1 MKIFPIKAF
10 EDNYIW
16 LIEKNNGVIIVDPG
30 QSKDLLNYL
39 RNKKPYGILLTHN
52 HYDHTGGVMDIK
64 KVYGDILVYGPEETS
79 LINDVNLSDGD
90 VFSLMGLNFS
100 VMETSGHT
108 HGHLSYL
115 FDDNLFCGDALF
127 MAGCGRVFTEDY
139 QLAFNTI
146 EKFKGLSDFIKVYPA
161 HEYSLHNLDFSKKFM
176 PSDRVD
182 EEYRRVK
189 ALGKNNKVTLPTT
202 IGLEKEINPFF
213 RANDF
218 KDFVRLR
225 KERDNF

>member
-79 LINDVNLSDGD
+79 LINDVSLSDGD

-127 MAGCGRVFTEDY
+127 MAGCGRVFTGHY

-189 ALGKNNKVTLPTT
+189 ALRKNNKVTLPTT

-218 KDFVRLR
+218 KDFVRIR